1 MIDLSYN
8 KLHNAFETL
17 YDEYKK
23 LGSKYSLSKKNHAC
37 LLVEKNILEKK
48 VCIVVEDCDKMNQL
62 EEENKALKEKVD
74 RLKTIL
80 AKFTQG
86 SKIFKTILASQRCVF
101 NIRRLGYQPMKN
113 KIYLI
118 TIF

>member
-1 MIDLSYN
+1 MVIESDNEELFSDDESDVSYN

-23 LGSKYSLSKKNHAC
+23 LGSKYSLLKKNHAC
-37 LLVEKNILEKK
+37 LLVKKNTLEKK
-48 VCIVVEDCDKMNQL
+48 ACIIVEDYNKMNQL

-74 RLKTIL
+74 RLKITL

-86 SKIFKTILASQRCVF
+86 SKNLETILASQRCVF
-101 NIRRLGYQPMKN
+101 NIR
-113 KIYLI
+113 
-118 TIF
+118 